1 MAIRAMA
8 ITPVSS
14 TDQDAQPRTPAVNTH
29 TLTDTQ
35 NGSRQPLIITLPLDS
50 AQRRDLAGA
59 MSPSQ
64 HIRDWMHTQ
73 RNNANGVSTVDSWI
87 ELSDH
92 SSNDEPMNPARD
104 LITTRYRCAPGC
116 GCGIHK
122 LQAAA
127 HEDNSDT

>member
-1 MAIRAMA
+1 MA
-8 ITPVSS
+8 ITLVSS
-14 TDQDAQPRTPAVNTH
+14 TDQDAQPRTLAVNTH

-35 NGSRQPLIITLPLDS
+35 NGSRQLLSLTLPLDS
-50 AQRRDLAGA
+50 MQRRDLARA

-73 RNNANGVSTVDSWI
+73 RRNNANGVSTVDGWI

-92 SSNDEPMNPARD
+92 SSDDEPRNPTRD
-104 LITTRYRCAPGC
+104 LVTTRYRCAPGC
-116 GCGIHK
+116 GCRVHE

-127 HEDNSDT
+127 REDSNDT